1 MKDKKN
7 NIVNR
12 QFDVM
17 KRNFK
22 IENHKI
28 VLILNGQGQ
37 TKYWSEEVSKTVF
50 ISNLK

>member
-1 MKDKKN
+1 MKDKK

-22 IENHKI
+22 IENHQT

-37 TKYWSEEVSKTVF
+37 TKY
-50 ISNLK
+50 